1 MAYNKRLLFAPNGHR
16 VDYLVIGGG
25 GGAGSDMGGGGGAG
39 GFQSTPTGVSAN
51 PIATTTSVYRNV
63 TFTTASLN
71 YGTQYIIEV
80 GAGGAGSAAGNVV
93 PRGDNGGD
101 SFISSSD
108 SRFPFSVYSFGGG
121 AGGSDYGTG
130 NNAAFYPAT
139 GSSGGG
145 ATGYNT
151 IAAGI
156 DGQGFEGGGYNG
168 SYYPGSGGG
177 AGGPGRTRPG
187 DGGIGR
193 RWDILGQEYWW
204 AGGGAG
210 AGYSQRAGNG
220 GKGGGGGGAPRV
232 SGGGSGDNSGL
243 AWNNGEDAQAGSL
256 GSQTNKLGG
265 DGGANTGGGGGGG
278 SHYNSNN
285 AGGNGGS
292 GIVVLVFPKLA
303 YSGAHTGDPVIRS
316 GSIVGGADFD
326 HIALIFT
333 QSGTYTTPLTG
344 SLNY

>member
-1 MAYNKRLLFAPNGHR
+1 MAYNKRILHAPYGHR
-16 VDYLVIGGG
+16 IEFLVVAGG

-39 GFQSTPTGVSAN
+39 GFQSSITASN
-51 PIATTTSVYRNV
+51 PLHSTVYNSYAP
-63 TFTTASLN
+63 TTASLAFGVE
-71 YGTQYIIEV
+71 YVIEV

-101 SFISSSD
+101 SYISSSD
-108 SRFPFSVYSFGGG
+108 SSYPFRVYSFGGG

-130 NNAAFYPAT
+130 NNVNFNPQS

-151 IAAGI
+151 TAEGI
-156 DGQGFEGGGYNG
+156 DGQGFPGGGYAG

-177 AGGPGRTRPG
+177 AGGPGRTAPG

-204 AGGGAG
+204 CGGGAG
-210 AGYSQRAGNG
+210 AGYSARAGNG

-232 SGGGSGDNSGL
+232 SGGGNGDTSGL
-243 AWNNGEDAQAGSL
+243 AWNNGSNGGNGSL
-256 GSQTNKLGG
+256 GSQTNVPGG
-265 DGGANTGGGGGGG
+265 NGGTNTGGGGGGG

-285 AGGNGGS
+285 KGGNGGS
-292 GIVVLVFPKLA
+292 GMVIITMPRNV
-303 YSGAHTGDPVIRS
+303 YSGVHTGDPVIRS
-316 GSIVGGADFD
+316 GSISNVEGVEE
-326 HIALIFT
+326 IALIFT
-333 QSGTYTTPLTG
+333 QSGTYTSVTG
-344 SLNY
+344 SL